1 MMPTLW
7 VSCTALVLVAV
18 FVPLLAVAV
27 ALPFVDDVRLWVDWY
42 PPLLRAVPYCLVGS
56 FVSCLTISPCV
67 LSCVGSLAVQCR
79 LMVCPVST

>member
-27 ALPFVDDVRLWVDWY
+27 ALPFVDDVRF
-42 PPLLRAVPYCLVGS
+42 G
-56 FVSCLTISPCV
+56 LTGIRLCCGQSPI
-67 LSCVGSLAVQCR
+67 A
-79 LMVCPVST
+79 